1 MYKMKRWLI
10 ILTIVLTFVG
20 IVMVYYD
27 WDRTIRLGM
36 SSMND
41 LINMY
46 SMKPKSGS
54 RRVVAVIDCDDG
66 VNNGAVCNKTLK
78 SLLDQS
84 MRLHDIAVQ
93 TNTPQKIDRDLLRVV
108 SIHKPGTELVRE
120 MERDTIVLKLIN
132 GKEYPYDYIEE
143 QLETKNIYG

>member
-1 MYKMKRWLI
+1 MKRWLI
-10 ILTIVLTFVG
+10 ILTIVFTFIG
-20 IVMVYYD
+20 IVMVYFD

-46 SMKPKSGS
+46 SMKPKSEA

-66 VNNGAVCNKTLK
+66 VNNGAGCNKTLK
-78 SLLDQS
+78 SILDQS
-84 MRLHDIAVQ
+84 IRLHDIAVQ
-93 TNTPQKIDRDLLRVV
+93 TNTPRKIDQDLLRVV

-120 MERDTIVLKLIN
+120 MERDTVVIKLKN
-132 GKEYPYDYIEE
+132 GKEYPFDYVEN
-143 QLETKNIYG
+143 QLEMRGR

>member
-1 MYKMKRWLI
+1 
-10 ILTIVLTFVG
+10 
-20 IVMVYYD
+20 MVYFD

-46 SMKPKSGS
+46 SMKPQSKT

-66 VNNGAVCNKTLK
+66 VNNGSVCNKTLK
-78 SLLDQS
+78 SILDQS
-84 MRLHDIAVQ
+84 IRLHDIAVQ
-93 TNTPQKIDRDLLRVV
+93 TNTPRKIDQDLLRVV

-120 MERDTIVLKLIN
+120 TERDTIVLKLKN
-132 GKEYPYDYIEE
+132 GKEYPFDYVEN
-143 QLETKNIYG
+143 QLEIKKIQGY

>member
-1 MYKMKRWLI
+1 MKRWLI
-10 ILTIVLTFVG
+10 ILTIVFTLVS
-20 IVMVYYD
+20 IVMVYFD

-46 SMKPKSGS
+46 SMKPKSKV

-66 VNNGAVCNKTLK
+66 VNNGAVCNSTLK
-78 SLLDQS
+78 SILDQS
-84 MRLHDIAVQ
+84 IRLHDIAVQ
-93 TNTPQKIDRDLLRVV
+93 TNTPSKIDQDLMRVV

-120 MERDTIVLKLIN
+120 MERDTIVLKLQN
-132 GKEYPYDYIEE
+132 GKEYPFDYIEN
-143 QLETKNIYG
+143 QLDARLAV

>member
-1 MYKMKRWLI
+1 MKRWLI
-10 ILTIVLTFVG
+10 ILTIVFTFIG
-20 IVMVYYD
+20 IVMVYFD

-46 SMKPKSGS
+46 SMKPKSEA

-66 VNNGAVCNKTLK
+66 VNNGAVCNKPLK
-78 SLLDQS
+78 SILDQS
-84 MRLHDIAVQ
+84 IRLHDIAVQ
-93 TNTPQKIDRDLLRVV
+93 TNTPRKIDQELLRVV

-120 MERDTIVLKLIN
+120 MERDTIILKLKN
-132 GKEYPYDYIEE
+132 GKEYPFDYIENQVE
-143 QLETKNIYG
+143 VKKRRGY